1 MQAKEPLKM
10 DPEGLTKPPCLF
22 ICGLKFVE
30 QITASLSLGSLV
42 TIQTLSRIPDLPN
55 QSLQGMV
62 AQGPLFL
69 KAQQVVKTMTQI

>member
-1 MQAKEPLKM
+1 M

-22 ICGLKFVE
+22 ICGSKFVE
-30 QITASLSLGSLV
+30 ITASLSLGSLV